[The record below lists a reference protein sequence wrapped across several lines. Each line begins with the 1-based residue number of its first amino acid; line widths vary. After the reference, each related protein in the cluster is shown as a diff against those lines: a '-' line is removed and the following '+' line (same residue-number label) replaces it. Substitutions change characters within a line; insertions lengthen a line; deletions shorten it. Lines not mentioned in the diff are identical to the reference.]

1 MASWHVVPTSSSS
14 RWHLWYMW
22 TSVSKHIVT
31 CLYRKICLYRIIH
44 LRVQLYMSRYVCIHI
59 VFFKAIET
67 PNKCDDDH
75 LIFSIYLE
83 CTVKIYII
91 NSFVMYTYIVN
102 IYIVNRYIYSSH
114 TYIYLNIWYSFLNED
129 HTKYTWRTLSR
140 HRCTPMP
147 QAISWRGIDA
157 DGPKL
162 QVVDSNTPVD
172 YPLVM
177 TNMAVEN
184 SHL

>member
-114 TYIYLNIWYSFLNED
+114 TYIYIWIYGIVFWMRITQNTRGAPCRGTD
-129 HTKYTWRTLSR
+129 AP
-140 HRCTPMP
+140 RCHKPSPGEASMPM
-147 QAISWRGIDA
+147 
-157 DGPKL
+157 GPSYKL
-162 QVVDSNTPVD
+162 
-172 YPLVM
+172 
-177 TNMAVEN
+177 
-184 SHL
+184 

>member
-22 TSVSKHIVT
+22 TSVYKHIVP

-91 NSFVMYTYIVN
+91 NSFVLYTYIVIYIYIVN
-102 IYIVNRYIYSSH
+102 IYIYIVHIYIFEYMVYFFEWGSH
-114 TYIYLNIWYSFLNED
+114 KIHVAHLVEAQMHPDATSHLLA
-129 HTKYTWRTLSR
+129 R
-140 HRCTPMP
+140 HRCRWA
-147 QAISWRGIDA
+147 QATSCR
-157 DGPKL
+157 
-162 QVVDSNTPVD
+162 
-172 YPLVM
+172 
-177 TNMAVEN
+177 
-184 SHL
+184 